1 MMQLLYVVGIG
12 ILAGVLAGL
21 FGIGGGI
28 ILVPLLVFGF
38 GYTQQTASGTSLV
51 ALLLP
56 VGIFGVVEY
65 YKAGKISAEHI
76 KLGLIIAIGMFLGT
90 FLGARLAVAL
100 SPTVLRKSFAVFIAL
115 VGVKLW
121 FSV

>member
-1 MMQLLYVVGIG
+1 MIQVIYVISLGVAAGIM
-12 ILAGVLAGL
+12 AGL

-28 ILVPLLVFGF
+28 ILVPILIYAF
-38 GYTQQTASGTSLV
+38 GYSQQAASGTSLV

-56 VGIFGVVEY
+56 VGFFGVYEY
-65 YKAGKISAEHI
+65 YKAGKISSEHVKI
-76 KLGLIIAIGMFLGT
+76 GLIIAVGMFLGT
-90 FLGARLAVAL
+90 YIGARMAVGL
-100 SPTVLRKSFAVFIAL
+100 SPAILRRSFAVFIAL

>member
-1 MMQLLYVVGIG
+1 MIQIAYMVACGVAAGIM
-12 ILAGVLAGL
+12 AGL

-56 VGIFGVVEY
+56 VGFFGVYEY
-65 YKAGKISAEHI
+65 YKAGKISSEHI

-90 FLGARLAVAL
+90 YIGARIAVGL
-100 SPTVLRKSFAVFIAL
+100 SPMILRRSFAVFIAL
-115 VGVKLW
+115 VGLKLW